1 MLTEGGGGV
10 QEPLILADV
19 ICEQPLTRII
29 YFEKEGYN
37 VHICAMLVVVILSG
51 TYGGQTKDLTIE
63 LVDGEDVDLQISLA
77 RFNMK
82 NNTV

>member
-1 MLTEGGGGV
+1 MLE
-10 QEPLILADV
+10 
-19 ICEQPLTRII
+19 
-29 YFEKEGYN
+29 
-37 VHICAMLVVVILSG
+37 VVILSG

-63 LVDGEDVDLQISLA
+63 LVDGEDVDFQISLA

>member
-1 MLTEGGGGV
+1 MMWNATTGDGY
-10 QEPLILADV
+10 QDH
-19 ICEQPLTRII
+19 I

-51 TYGGQTKDLTIE
+51 TYGVQTKDLTIE
-63 LVDGEDVDLQISLA
+63 LVDGEDVDFQISLA